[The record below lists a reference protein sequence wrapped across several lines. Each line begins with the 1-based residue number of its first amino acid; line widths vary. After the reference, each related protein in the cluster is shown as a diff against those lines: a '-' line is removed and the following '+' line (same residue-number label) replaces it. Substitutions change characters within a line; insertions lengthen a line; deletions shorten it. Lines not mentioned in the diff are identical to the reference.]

1 MNLGRKWNL
10 KNYLRASL
18 SRTLFMTGLLLVLSS
33 SLGCSSKIV
42 RVMTFQNDDTVQV
55 QGSTVNIR
63 QAASTSSR
71 IISTVKRGDKLEVLD
86 KTGSWYQI
94 KTESGRTGWVHAS
107 LVK

>member
-18 SRTLFMTGLLLVLSS
+18 SRTLFMTGLLVVLSS
-33 SLGCSSKIV
+33 SMGCSSKVV
-42 RVMTFQNDDTVQV
+42 RVLTFRNSDTGQV

-63 QAASTSSR
+63 QAATTNSRVISSA
-71 IISTVKRGDKLEVLD
+71 KRGDKLAVLD
-86 KTGSWYQI
+86 KTESWYQI
-94 KTESGRTGWVHAS
+94 KTKSGRVGWVHAS